1 MNEPLY
7 DEDVVNLGYL
17 KKYLNNEIKSEG
29 KKEIIINK
37 AYTTRPQP
45 PYNAGDTWID
55 GNIIYTCKKTREYG
69 VFNLSDWQSES
80 GAKDLAKRKSIIFT
94 SQPYDYEKGDLWI
107 LQTDTDHTE
116 GKKGEIL
123 VATTKS
129 LEYNSADWI
138 KGTSYCDIKYL
149 EDNYYDKAESDGI
162 KEELDAKIITTS
174 REVSTE
180 VYNNATG
187 TIMTL
192 LNNGYLTAEQVNA
205 LVEGNTE
212 EIITIKNQLK
222 QTITDE
228 DMQIAISTALE
239 GGVSYLKNKLFTIN
253 AEGLWIAT
261 SQDEFSAKYDN
272 TGMYLYSYS
281 EMIAKYTKDG
291 AELKN
296 LKVNGEIETG
306 NLRIMDV
313 VVDGEKRTHIHWIGG

>member
-17 KKYLNNEIKSEG
+17 KKYLNNEVKSEG

-69 VFNLSDWQSES
+69 VFYLSDWQSES
-80 GAKDLAKRKSIIFT
+80 GAKDLAKRKSITFT
-94 SQPYDYEKGDLWI
+94 SQPYNYEKGDLWI

-149 EDNYYDKAESDGI
+149 EDNYYDKNKMDEI
-162 KEELDAKIITTS
+162 KEEVDAKIITTS

-180 VYNNATG
+180 VYNNTTS
-187 TIMTL
+187 TILTL
-192 LNNGYLTAEQVNA
+192 LNNGYLTAEQVNS

-212 EIITIKNQLK
+212 EIATIKKQLK
-222 QTITDE
+222 QTVTDSQ
-228 DMQIAISTALE
+228 MQIAISTAIE
-239 GGVSYLKNKLFTIN
+239 GGVSYFKNTLFTIN
-253 AEGLWIAT
+253 EQGMWIAT
-261 SQDEFSAKYDN
+261 SEDEFNALYNNK
-272 TGMYLYSYS
+272 GMYLYSY
-281 EMIAKYTKDG
+281 EQMIAKFDVNG
-291 AELKN
+291 ATLNN
-296 LKVNGEIETG
+296 LKVLGTIETPHSKKMIATVNGEE
-306 NLRIMDV
+306 RVYDFW
-313 VVDGEKRTHIHWIGG
+313 VD

>member
-7 DEDVVNLGYL
+7 DEDIVNLGYL
-17 KKYLNNEIKSEG
+17 RKYLNNEIKTDG
-29 KKEIIINK
+29 NNEIIINK
-37 AYTTRPQP
+37 TYISRPQP

-55 GNIIYTCKKTREYG
+55 NNIIYTCKVTRNYG
-69 VFNLSDWQSES
+69 IFNANDWQSES
-80 GAKDLAKRKSIIFT
+80 GAKDLATRKSIIFT

-107 LQTDTDHTE
+107 LQTDTDHTA
-116 GKKGEIL
+116 GKKGEML
-123 VATTKS
+123 VATTKR

-138 KGTSYCDIKYL
+138 EGTSYCDIKYL
-149 EDNYYDKAESDGI
+149 EDNYYDKVESDEI

-222 QTITDE
+222 QTITDSQ
-228 DMQIAISTALE
+228 MQIAISTALE
-239 GGVSYLKNKLFTIN
+239 GGISYFKNTLFTIN
-253 AEGLWIAT
+253 EEGMWIAT
-261 SQDEFSAKYDN
+261 NQDEFNALYNNK
-272 TGMYLYSYS
+272 GMYLYSY
-281 EMIAKYTKDG
+281 EQMIAKFDVNG
-291 AELKN
+291 ATLNN
-296 LKVNGEIETG
+296 LKVLGTIETPHSKKVSVTV
-306 NLRIMDV
+306 NSEERVYDF
-313 VVDGEKRTHIHWIGG
+313 WID